1 MPVLNRIS
9 KLWRLDP
16 LGADQAA
23 PALSLTAEEGT
34 WIKIRDFQGHL
45 NVVLVFFRSLRDDAT
60 EDALRQLDAITGPL
74 EQLDT
79 IVFGVTHHRTDD
91 LRDFRARLGLNFH
104 LVYDPMAL
112 TARKFGCSGRVRPY
126 VRPALVVVDKQGA
139 VAVAHDGWPP
149 ARQLLQ
155 AIADIEG
162 REVPEQLEERAFT
175 GVRDP
180 GAPADLVREIS
191 ADDAR
196 ALLDEPDSMF
206 VLLDVRSPA
215 EHLAFHPEGA
225 LNIPLDELPH
235 RYQDLGQNTDIICIS
250 QTGGQS
256 NTSAEFLTSV
266 GMSNVYTVSDGM
278 ASWPGA
284 PAA

>member
-1 MPVLNRIS
+1 VQDRLS
-9 KLWRLDP
+9 KLWRLAP
-16 LGADQAA
+16 LTAGQLA

-60 EDALRQLDAITGPL
+60 EQALRELDAITGPL

-91 LRDFRARLGLNFH
+91 LRDFRARLGLDYH

-126 VRPALVVVDKQGA
+126 CRPSVVVVDKQGS
-139 VAVAHDGWPP
+139 VASSYQGLP
-149 ARQLLQ
+149 AAPQLLQ
-155 AIADIEG
+155 AIADLEG
-162 REVPEQLEERAFT
+162 RDVPEQLEERAFT

-180 GAPADLVREIS
+180 GTPADEVREIS
-191 ADDAR
+191 SGDAR
-196 ALLDEPDSMF
+196 ALLDDTDSVF
-206 VLLDVRSPA
+206 VLLDVRSAA
-215 EHLAFHPEGA
+215 EHEAFHPPGA
-225 LNIPLDELPH
+225 ANIPLDELPH
-235 RYQDLGQNTDIICIS
+235 RYQDIQQNTDIICIS

-256 NTSAEFLTSV
+256 TTAAEFLTSV

-284 PAA
+284 PAQ

>member
-9 KLWRLDP
+9 KLWRISP
-16 LGADQAA
+16 LGAGQAA

-45 NVVLVFFRSLRDDAT
+45 NVVLVFFRNLRDDAT
-60 EDALRQLDAITGPL
+60 EDALRQLDAVTGPL

-126 VRPALVVVDKQGA
+126 VRPALVVVDKQGS
-139 VAVAHDGWPP
+139 VAAAHDGWPP
-149 ARQLLQ
+149 AAELLQ
-155 AIADIEG
+155 AIADLEG
-162 REVPEQLEERAFT
+162 REVPEQVEERAFT

-180 GAPADLVREIS
+180 GTPADQVREIS

-215 EHLAFHPEGA
+215 EHEAFHPEGA
-225 LNIPLDELPH
+225 MNIPLDELPH

-284 PAA
+284 PAT

>member
-1 MPVLNRIS
+1 MKNRLS
-9 KLWRLDP
+9 KLWRLGP
-16 LGADQAA
+16 LSTGQVA

-60 EDALRQLDAITGPL
+60 EDFLRQLDAVTGPL

-91 LRDFRARLGLNFH
+91 LRDFRARLGLDFH

-112 TARKFGCSGRVRPY
+112 TSRKFGCSGRVRPY
-126 VRPALVVVDKQGA
+126 CRPALVVVDKQGN
-139 VAVAHDGWPP
+139 VALSQDGWPG
-149 ARQLLQ
+149 ADSVLGSLAQL
-155 AIADIEG
+155 EG

-180 GAPADLVREIS
+180 GAPADEAREIS
-191 ADDAR
+191 ANDAFER
-196 ALLDEPDSMF
+196 LDEADSVF
-206 VLLDVRSPA
+206 VLLDVRSAA
-215 EHLAFHPEGA
+215 EHAAYHPEGA
-225 LNIPLDELPH
+225 VNIPLDELPH
-235 RYQDLGQNTDIICIS
+235 SYQDLQQNTDIICIS

-256 NTSAEFLTSV
+256 TTAAEFLTSV

-284 PAA
+284 TAS

>member
-1 MPVLNRIS
+1 MPALNRIS
-9 KLWRLDP
+9 KLWRLSP
-16 LGADQAA
+16 LAAGQAA

-91 LRDFRARLGLNFH
+91 LRDFRARLGLNYH

-112 TARKFGCSGRVRPY
+112 TARKFGCSGRARPY
-126 VRPALVVVDKQGA
+126 VRPALVVVDKQGS
-139 VAVAHDGWPP
+139 VALSHDGWP
-149 ARQLLQ
+149 AADQLLG
-155 AIADIEG
+155 AIAGIEG
-162 REVPEQLEERAFT
+162 RDIPEQHQERSFT

-180 GAPADLVREIS
+180 GTPADEVREIS
-191 ADDAR
+191 ADGAR
-196 ALLDEPDSMF
+196 SLLDEADSVF
-206 VLLDVRSPA
+206 VLLDVRSAA
-215 EHLAFHPEGA
+215 EHLAFHPAGA

-235 RYQDLGQNTDIICIS
+235 RYQDLHQNTDIICIS

-256 NTSAEFLTSV
+256 TTAAEFLTSV

-284 PAA
+284 PAP

>member
-1 MPVLNRIS
+1 MPALEKLS
-9 KLWRLDP
+9 KLWRLNP
-16 LGADQAA
+16 LTAGQAA

-34 WIKIRDFQGHL
+34 WIKIRDFGGHL

-60 EDALRQLDAITGPL
+60 DETLRQLDAVTEPL

-91 LRDFRARLGLNFH
+91 LRDFRARLGLDYH

-126 VRPALVVVDKQGA
+126 CRPSLVVVDKAGQ
-139 VAVAHDGWPP
+139 VARSWDGWPP
-149 ARQLLQ
+149 ADELLQ
-155 AIADIEG
+155 AIAELEG
-162 REVPEQLEERAFT
+162 REVPEQQDERAFT

-180 GAPADLVREIS
+180 GAPADEVREIS

-206 VLLDVRSPA
+206 VLLDVRTEA
-215 EHLAFHPEGA
+215 EHQAFHPQGA
-225 LNIPLDELPH
+225 ANIPLDELPH
-235 RYQDLGQNTDIICIS
+235 RYLELKQNTDIICIS

-256 NTSAEFLTSV
+256 TTAAEFLTSV

-278 ASWPGA
+278 ASWPDA
-284 PAA
+284 PSS

>member
-1 MPVLNRIS
+1 MS
-9 KLWRLDP
+9 KLWRLTP
-16 LGADQAA
+16 LTAGEVA

-91 LRDFRARLGLNFH
+91 LRDFRARLGLNYH

-126 VRPALVVVDKQGA
+126 VRPSLVVVDKQGA
-139 VAVAHDGWPP
+139 VAGSYDEWPD
-149 ARQLLQ
+149 AQALLQ
-155 AIADIEG
+155 AIADLEG
-162 REVPEQLEERAFT
+162 RDVPEQLEERAFT

-180 GAPADLVREIS
+180 GAPADEVREINGP
-191 ADDAR
+191 DAR
-196 ALLDEPDSMF
+196 ALLEDPDSVF
-206 VLLDVRSPA
+206 VLLDVRTAA
-215 EHLAFHPEGA
+215 EHEAHHPSGA

-235 RYQDLGQNTDIICIS
+235 RYQDIHQNTDIICIS

-256 NTSAEFLTSV
+256 TTAAEFLTSV

-284 PAA
+284 PDA

>member
-9 KLWRLDP
+9 KLWRPTP
-16 LGADQAA
+16 LGAGDAA
-23 PALSLTAEEGT
+23 PPLSLTAEEGT

-60 EDALRQLDAITGPL
+60 EQALLELDAITGPL

-91 LRDFRARLGLNFH
+91 LRDFRARLGLDFH

-126 VRPALVVVDKQGA
+126 CRPGVVVVDKQGQVTA
-139 VAVAHDGWPP
+139 SYDGWMPGQ
-149 ARQLLQ
+149 QLLEV
-155 AIADIEG
+155 IAGLEG
-162 REVPEQLEERAFT
+162 REVPEQRVERAFT

-180 GAPADLVREIS
+180 GAPADEVREVS
-191 ADDAR
+191 ADQAR
-196 ALLDEPDSMF
+196 TLLSEPDSMF

-215 EHLAFHPEGA
+215 EFAAFHPEGA

-284 PAA
+284 PAQ